1 MYGVESGPGNSQ
13 MTQVALTISSEYGWD
28 GVYPSGPE
36 GGFWGHVA
44 NPAPRSYV
52 TDFSSATG
60 VVGDSNYE
68 YNSCRAQ
75 YKWNNVPVALQGATH
90 FRKCG
95 FATTDRDLFI
105 NGWDLY
111 SKSTRIQFEIDMAP
125 GEHVMLFVIISEE
138 WHGGWTSTDM
148 EGLGFEKIS
157 AAEITVDNWLD
168 APLSYDIYQ
177 KTLTEASS
185 RCFDCPTGTY
195 GMMQGVEFCT
205 PCEAGKYSTTT
216 AATAESTCVGCPS
229 YTHSGLGSGNCSCIM
244 GYTGPDGVECTACAP
259 GSFKDVNG
267 SAACSPCARG
277 KYSTS
282 TAATA
287 ESTCVGCPSYTHS
300 PDGSGMLANCTCV
313 KGYTG
318 SDGNSCMACDAG
330 KHKSTNGSA
339 PCTWCPPGKFSSSSA
354 TWCNDCPPNTNSRL
368 GSNVVTNC
376 TCNAGYTGPD
386 GAACQAC
393 VAGTYKDINGSALCM
408 RCISGKFSNATGE
421 TTGKTCKDCPANT
434 HSEVGSGMMIHC
446 TCNSGY
452 TGPDGVACVACAG
465 GTYKD
470 GNGSAVCTLCPAGKF
485 STATAATSKS
495 TCNDCPPGTY
505 SINVIRIGAQ
515 FCTQCPPGKYS
526 GSKAATSM
534 STCKACGMDTYSASN
549 RSLCL
554 ICPLNSIAPASS
566 IELQDCRCN
575 AGYTGPDG
583 GLCEACIP
591 PTFKETNGSHA
602 CTAPE
607 YEFFD
612 CGIRCAIG
620 MASTG
625 PNPQNCNVRSA
636 CARTHTLTL
645 QTIHT

>member
-1 MYGVESGPGNSQ
+1 MCSVYVC
-13 MTQVALTISSEYGWD
+13 D
-28 GVYPSGPE
+28 GVGSSPPPSTPSTI
-36 GGFWGHVA
+36 GGTCTASTWSRNPNWAYGASSSSDNSFIGVASPACAQSKRNCLRHVLDGNA
-44 NPAPRSYV
+44 STIWHCGSGSGCWLTFDLGGRVTVSGIEILTFGGRLVSATLDISDDGVDWKSDSAPRISIPNPSP
-52 TDFSSATG
+52 TEATQLLFPSVSG
-60 VVGDSNYE
+60 
-68 YNSCRAQ
+68 RF
-75 YKWNNVPVALQGATH
+75 
-90 FRKCG
+90 FRL
-95 FATTDRDLFI
+95 R
-105 NGWDLY
+105 
-111 SKSTRIQFEIDMAP
+111 
-125 GEHVMLFVIISEE
+125 
-138 WHGGWTSTDM
+138 DM
-148 EGLGFEKIS
+148 EGHTPSVWPAVSELQFL
-157 AAEITVDNWLD
+157 TV
-168 APLSYDIYQ
+168 
-177 KTLTEASS
+177 
-185 RCFDCPTGTY
+185 
-195 GMMQGVEFCT
+195 
-205 PCEAGKYSTTT
+205 
-216 AATAESTCVGCPS
+216 
-229 YTHSGLGSGNCSCIM
+229 
-244 GYTGPDGVECTACAP
+244 GVECTACAP

-267 SAACSPCARG
+267 SADCSPCARG

-318 SDGNSCMACDAG
+318 PDGNSCMACDAG